1 MNNRDIEFFYEIGQL
16 RLIKRMWRRFF
27 QSETANIAEHT
38 LRVIWISLAIAKNE
52 KVKDEEKIIKMALV
66 HDITESRTGDVDY
79 ISRQYSEM
87 KEELAIKDILNATV
101 LEKDFLNVWKEYE
114 QRKSLESRIVKD
126 ADTLDCDL
134 ELMEQGVQTVFG
146 KFAKS
151 RNKIVKPTLYT
162 KTAKKYNEDMNQ
174 KLEFYGY
181 SQLK

>member
-114 QRKSLESRIVKD
+114 QRKSLE
-126 ADTLDCDL
+126 
-134 ELMEQGVQTVFG
+134 
-146 KFAKS
+146 
-151 RNKIVKPTLYT
+151 
-162 KTAKKYNEDMNQ
+162 
-174 KLEFYGY
+174 
-181 SQLK
+181 